1 MKYIFLYNNNNIITL
16 QTLIHH
22 KHKIYGTNQLDTK
35 QMQQLISELLL
46 K

>member
-1 MKYIFLYNNNNIITL
+1 MKYFFLYNNNIITL